1 MEQREQGYLSE
12 VKSYLDTNPTPKT
25 WKQAAGFYKT
35 LTGITDDCQK
45 CNFYTYINALTA
57 LFNIPKSMKVET
69 KLKNYSLK
77 EHLKDESYLV
87 FFGNEKVAIADLD
100 DAFAERCTRAGLKW
114 FDKVTNLEATIED
127 VEIVEEPIA
136 AEIVEVPDE
145 TTGTIELN

>member
-12 VKSYLDTNPTPKT
+12 VKAYLDTNPTAKT
-25 WKQAAGFYKT
+25 WKQAAGFYKI

-87 FFGNEKVAIADLD
+87 FFCNEKVAIADLD

-136 AEIVEVPDE
+136 AEIVEVPAE

>member
-1 MEQREQGYLSE
+1 MEQREQGYLNE
-12 VKSYLDTNPTPKT
+12 VKAYLDTNPTAKT
-25 WKQAAGFYKT
+25 WKQAAVFYKT
-35 LTGITDDCQK
+35 LTGITDNCQK

-57 LFNIPKSMKVET
+57 LFKIPQSMKVET

-136 AEIVEVPDE
+136 AEIVEVPAE